1 MALNAMTPPPTGD
14 YDPDVVS
21 QLAALE
27 DRSFWFRS
35 RNRLILAML
44 QRWFPKMRSF
54 LEIGCGSGSVLAD
67 IARAFPQAR
76 LAGSEIFVEGL
87 THARL
92 RVPSASL
99 LQSDAR
105 NLPFRGRFDVIG
117 AFDVLEHIAD
127 DTSVLREIFRVVGAG
142 GGIILTVPQ
151 HPFLWS
157 EADQF
162 AHHKRRYTRRDL
174 TRKLR
179 AAGFDVIGRTSFVS
193 LLLPLLAVARLHRR
207 VTRRPF
213 NPWAEFQL
221 PGRIDRALERV
232 MRAELSMIRRGIVF
246 PFGGS
251 LIVAARKLEQSHR

>member
-1 MALNAMTPPPTGD
+1 MFLNDANSLPTGD
-14 YDPDVVS
+14 YNPTVVPR
-21 QLAALE
+21 LADLE
-27 DRSFWFRS
+27 AGSFWFRS
-35 RNRLILAML
+35 RNRLIVEML
-44 QRWFPKMRSF
+44 HRWFPGMRSF
-54 LEIGCGSGSVLAD
+54 LEIGCGSGFVLAD
-67 IARAFPQAR
+67 IARAFPGVR
-76 LAGSEIFVEGL
+76 LAGSEMFAEGL
-87 THARL
+87 TYARS

-99 LQSDAR
+99 FQCDAR
-105 NLPFRGRFDVIG
+105 NLPVIDAFDVIG
-117 AFDVLEHIAD
+117 AFDVMEHITD
-127 DTSVLREIFRVVGAG
+127 DASVLREMFLAVRSG
-142 GGIILTVPQ
+142 GGIVLTVPQ

-157 EADQF
+157 EADRF
-162 AHHKRRYTRRDL
+162 AHHKRRYTRHDL

-221 PGRIDRALERV
+221 PGRVDRALERV